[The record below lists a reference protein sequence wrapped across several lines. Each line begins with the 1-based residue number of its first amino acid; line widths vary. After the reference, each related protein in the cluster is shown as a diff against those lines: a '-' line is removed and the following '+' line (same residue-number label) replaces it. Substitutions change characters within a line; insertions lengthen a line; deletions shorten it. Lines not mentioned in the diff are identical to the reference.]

1 MRRSIA
7 GVGLLSLAAWACSE
21 PFEHVAG
28 DLRVQVLSVGL
39 VRLEQRGPAGFEDRP
54 TFTVARR
61 DWPGADVVVR
71 RIGDATV
78 LIAPR
83 FRVVLRGDGL
93 RGAEVQD
100 PMGRRLYAWDGH
112 LDGNVW
118 LPSPAELQ
126 RRKVWAMCDHPR
138 LARVRERLFPV
149 VPGQKPFDASNAA
162 PDVYVFVPGPEGY
175 PGLRRDF
182 LRLTGPVPM
191 PPLYLFGFI
200 DSRYHAY
207 SERTAW
213 ETIDLYRRKGFP
225 LDVFVVDTDWRIGA
239 SHGYAP
245 NTDLFP
251 DMQRF
256 IREAYRRRVRLMY
269 NDHPEPV
276 DPDAQGEKELR
287 YRFEGL
293 AGLLRQGMDV
303 WWYDRNWGTHL
314 GTPAQGLPLE
324 VWGMHLYAEA
334 TRAVRPSR
342 RPAIM
347 SNVWGIDNGWSRGYT
362 HPAAHRYPIWWTG
375 DTLAQWRFL
384 RMGVEN
390 GVNFGVHGLQP
401 YVHEDLGGH
410 AGQPSPE
417 LYVRFLQFGCLSP
430 ITRVHC
436 TKGQERYPWSFGPEA
451 ERIVRRY
458 ALLRYRLLPTIYAAA
473 HRSYLD
479 GTPMLRRCDL
489 EWPEAPDLADPTQYL
504 FGDDLLV
511 APIVEGTGDGD
522 PVPARLFRTPD
533 GGQGL
538 RGEYFD
544 NPDLKGS
551 PKVVRTDASVDFDF
565 GLRPPAEGLPRENYS
580 VRWTGKI
587 GPFPRSGT
595 VRFSLLSDD
604 GVRLWIGGRPVIDRW
619 VPQASVWNR
628 GNLRVTAGQTL
639 DFRLEFYN
647 GANEGVCRL
656 NWSFPEGEPEVARRT
671 VVLPP
676 GRWQDLWTGAI
687 QEGPRRVAVQAPL
700 DVLPLWVRRS
710 GIVLTC
716 PQVRNTQDLRWDRIV
731 VDAFA
736 GDGAVRRELY
746 EDDGLSL
753 GYEEG
758 RFARTPVRLVPGA
771 GEIALE
777 IGPAE
782 GRWEGMPSVREWTL
796 RLHLPPGRRAVGATW
811 NGRPVAFRVWEADG
825 RRPEIP
831 LLGAG
836 SRPAPLEP
844 PVVEAKV
851 RLSSRDRGVLRV
863 RLAASADPGGVVRVG
878 AHKAER
884 QPHQRAVAAGV
895 DR

>member
-78 LIAPR
+78 LIAQR
-83 FRVVLRGDGL
+83 FRVVLRGDGI

-100 PMGRRLYAWDGH
+100 PMGRRLYAWDGR

-149 VPGQKPFDASNAA
+149 VSGQKPLDASNAA

-207 SERTAW
+207 SERTAL

-256 IREAYRRRVRLMY
+256 IREAHRRRVRLMY

-479 GTPMLRRCDL
+479 GTP
-489 EWPEAPDLADPTQYL
+489 
-504 FGDDLLV
+504 
-511 APIVEGTGDGD
+511 
-522 PVPARLFRTPD
+522 
-533 GGQGL
+533 
-538 RGEYFD
+538 
-544 NPDLKGS
+544 
-551 PKVVRTDASVDFDF
+551 
-565 GLRPPAEGLPRENYS
+565 
-580 VRWTGKI
+580 
-587 GPFPRSGT
+587 
-595 VRFSLLSDD
+595 
-604 GVRLWIGGRPVIDRW
+604 
-619 VPQASVWNR
+619 
-628 GNLRVTAGQTL
+628 
-639 DFRLEFYN
+639 
-647 GANEGVCRL
+647 
-656 NWSFPEGEPEVARRT
+656 
-671 VVLPP
+671 
-676 GRWQDLWTGAI
+676 
-687 QEGPRRVAVQAPL
+687 
-700 DVLPLWVRRS
+700 
-710 GIVLTC
+710 
-716 PQVRNTQDLRWDRIV
+716 
-731 VDAFA
+731 
-736 GDGAVRRELY
+736 
-746 EDDGLSL
+746 
-753 GYEEG
+753 
-758 RFARTPVRLVPGA
+758 
-771 GEIALE
+771 
-777 IGPAE
+777 
-782 GRWEGMPSVREWTL
+782 
-796 RLHLPPGRRAVGATW
+796 
-811 NGRPVAFRVWEADG
+811 
-825 RRPEIP
+825 
-831 LLGAG
+831 
-836 SRPAPLEP
+836 
-844 PVVEAKV
+844 
-851 RLSSRDRGVLRV
+851 
-863 RLAASADPGGVVRVG
+863 
-878 AHKAER
+878 
-884 QPHQRAVAAGV
+884 
-895 DR
+895 

>member
-1 MRRSIA
+1 
-7 GVGLLSLAAWACSE
+7 
-21 PFEHVAG
+21 
-28 DLRVQVLSVGL
+28 
-39 VRLEQRGPAGFEDRP
+39 
-54 TFTVARR
+54 
-61 DWPGADVVVR
+61 
-71 RIGDATV
+71 
-78 LIAPR
+78 
-83 FRVVLRGDGL
+83 
-93 RGAEVQD
+93 
-100 PMGRRLYAWDGH
+100 
-112 LDGNVW
+112 
-118 LPSPAELQ
+118 
-126 RRKVWAMCDHPR
+126 
-138 LARVRERLFPV
+138 
-149 VPGQKPFDASNAA
+149 
-162 PDVYVFVPGPEGY
+162 
-175 PGLRRDF
+175 
-182 LRLTGPVPM
+182 
-191 PPLYLFGFI
+191 
-200 DSRYHAY
+200 
-207 SERTAW
+207 
-213 ETIDLYRRKGFP
+213 
-225 LDVFVVDTDWRIGA
+225 
-239 SHGYAP
+239 
-245 NTDLFP
+245 
-251 DMQRF
+251 
-256 IREAYRRRVRLMY
+256 
-269 NDHPEPV
+269 
-276 DPDAQGEKELR
+276 
-287 YRFEGL
+287 
-293 AGLLRQGMDV
+293 
-303 WWYDRNWGTHL
+303 
-314 GTPAQGLPLE
+314 
-324 VWGMHLYAEA
+324 
-334 TRAVRPSR
+334 
-342 RPAIM
+342 
-347 SNVWGIDNGWSRGYT
+347 
-362 HPAAHRYPIWWTG
+362 
-375 DTLAQWRFL
+375 
-384 RMGVEN
+384 
-390 GVNFGVHGLQP
+390 
-401 YVHEDLGGH
+401 
-410 AGQPSPE
+410 
-417 LYVRFLQFGCLSP
+417 
-430 ITRVHC
+430 
-436 TKGQERYPWSFGPEA
+436 YPWSFGPEA

-479 GTPMLRRCDL
+479 GTPLLRRCDL

-511 APIVEGTGDGD
+511 APIVEGAGDGE

-628 GNLRVTAGQTL
+628 GNLTVTAGQTP

-771 GEIALE
+771 GEIAME

-863 RLAASADPGGVVRVG
+863 RLAVSADPGGVVRVG

-884 QPHQRAVAAGV
+884 QPHQRAVVAGV